1 MGAVNGQKGG
11 LVEVMRWKRVL
22 GIPMRDV
29 ALINGCVS
37 DTLLCQ
43 ERNDGDPSFLFD
55 EWNMARL
62 QLAYVALDVAIDKI
76 VSALSETVCVAGGY
90 VAARSQSN
98 YHIYRS
104 QVQHMT
110 LSDLPRCVRSFSDI
124 DVFLL
129 ENSKVDRVPSD
140 WEDDEEGWQR
150 SVRTFVKLH
159 AYCVI
164 TKIVGEVCGVEL
176 SATSP
181 ASNGSDQ
188 EGEGLSDHK
197 KKLLQSL
204 NVVDQPIY
212 VALKEANMA
221 ASIWGLLPDSSSPD
235 EAYVLGVSDLQ
246 LPEHFLS
253 RKCTIQL
260 VQTSSRSPE
269 SVIDGFDLSCCAAFL
284 APEETVKYGSNSTVR
299 GRCCAMWLNA
309 NAYLMAMNKQAIVH
323 LTRKLFLR
331 PSNAEKWQGNVRYP
345 MKLYKG
351 RELRFRMRKWMQRG
365 YNLRSFVEVTSSDG
379 AHKVC
384 LDYGTTLSLDK
395 RCRDCGK
402 RGRYCRDI
410 CEDCCEKAGL
420 VPSCAVFP
428 K

>member
-1 MGAVNGQKGG
+1 M
-11 LVEVMRWKRVL
+11 
-22 GIPMRDV
+22 
-29 ALINGCVS
+29 
-37 DTLLCQ
+37 
-43 ERNDGDPSFLFD
+43 
-55 EWNMARL
+55 
-62 QLAYVALDVAIDKI
+62 
-76 VSALSETVCVAGGY
+76 
-90 VAARSQSN
+90 
-98 YHIYRS
+98 
-104 QVQHMT
+104 
-110 LSDLPRCVRSFSDI
+110 
-124 DVFLL
+124 
-129 ENSKVDRVPSD
+129 
-140 WEDDEEGWQR
+140 
-150 SVRTFVKLH
+150 
-159 AYCVI
+159 
-164 TKIVGEVCGVEL
+164 EL

-181 ASNGSDQ
+181 ASDGSDQ

-260 VQTSSRSPE
+260 VQTSARSPE

-299 GRCCAMWLNA
+299 GRSCAMWLNE

-331 PSNAEKWQGNVRYP
+331 PSNAEKWQGIVRYP
-345 MKLYKG
+345 VKLYKG

-395 RCRDCGK
+395 RCSDCGK

-410 CEDCCEKAGL
+410 CADCCERAGL
-420 VPSCAVFP
+420 VPSCAFFP
-428 K
+428 